1 MGEFLKKLVSVDE
14 AIERLKNN
22 IRLSLDVVNAK
33 LDDALGLISSND
45 IYAPYSLPYF
55 NKSVVDGYAVRAE
68 DTYGASHTNPIELRV
83 VGSIDIGSSPENLPE
98 LEPFTAV
105 EISTGAPL
113 PKGANA
119 VIMYEDTERISNDRI
134 LVYRP
139 VAKWANVARIG
150 EDFEASQKILGKGEV
165 IQAWHIA
172 ALASY
177 GFSSI
182 KVFRRLR
189 IAVIPIGSEL
199 IEPEEPKP
207 PLPGKIYEGTSY
219 LISSYLRN
227 RKYVSVTRVE
237 PLPDDEAK
245 IRSAISDLMIN
256 HDIIITVGGSS
267 IGRKDLVVKTLTSI
281 PNSKLVF
288 RGVAI
293 RPGRPASAVIING
306 KPVFVLSGFPVAAL
320 AALDLIFIPTI
331 KKVLNIK
338 EIEEPYI
345 KAKLVRRL
353 VNVTGY
359 TSYARVKI
367 FKCGNEVCAEPLRIT
382 GSGVLST
389 LIRGNGVV
397 IIPPD
402 VEGYEA
408 GEIVNVR
415 LVNPLDLY

>member
-1 MGEFLKKLVSVDE
+1 MGEFLKELVSVDE
-14 AIERLKNN
+14 AIERLKSN
-22 IRLSLDVVNAK
+22 IRLSLDVVNVK

-83 VGSIDIGSSPENLPE
+83 IGSIDIGSSPENLPE

-119 VIMYEDTERISNDRI
+119 VIMYEDTEKISNDRI
-134 LVYRP
+134 LVYKP

-150 EDFEASQKILGKGEV
+150 EDFEASQKILSKGEV

-177 GFSSI
+177 GFSRI
-182 KVFRRLR
+182 KVFRKLR

-245 IRSAISDLMIN
+245 IRSVISDLTIN
-256 HDIIITVGGSS
+256 HDIIITVGGSG
-267 IGRKDLVVKTLTSI
+267 IGRKDLVVKTLTTL

-293 RPGRPASAVIING
+293 RPGRPASAVIIDG

-338 EIEEPYI
+338 EMEEPHI

-359 TSYARVKI
+359 TSYARVKV

-397 IIPPD
+397 VIPPD

-408 GEIVNVR
+408 GEIVNVK

>member
-245 IRSAISDLMIN
+245 IRSVISDLMIN

-267 IGRKDLVVKTLTSI
+267 IGRKDLVVKTLTSL

>member
-245 IRSAISDLMIN
+245 IRSVISDLMIN

-267 IGRKDLVVKTLTSI
+267 IGRKDLVVKTLTSL

-359 TSYARVKI
+359 TSYARVKV

>member
-14 AIERLKNN
+14 AIESLRSS
-22 IRLSLDVVNAK
+22 IRLSLDVVSVK
-33 LDDALGLISSND
+33 LDDALGLISSDN

-83 VGSIDIGSSPENLPE
+83 IGSIGIGSSPENLPE

-119 VIMYEDTERISNDRI
+119 VIMYEDTEKISNDRI
-134 LVYRP
+134 LIYKP

-172 ALASY
+172 TLASY
-177 GFSSI
+177 GFSRI

-199 IEPEEPKP
+199 IEPEEPKL

-219 LISSYLRN
+219 LISSYLR
-227 RKYVSVTRVE
+227 RRRYVSVIRVR
-237 PLPDDEAK
+237 PLPDDEIK
-245 IRSAISDLMIN
+245 IRSVVTDLIIN
-256 HDIIITVGGSS
+256 HDIVITVGGSS
-267 IGRKDLVVKTLTSI
+267 IGKKDLVVKALTTL

-293 RPGRPASAVIING
+293 RPGRPASAVIIDG

-345 KAKLVRRL
+345 KARLVRRL

-359 TSYARVKI
+359 TSYARVRV

-397 IIPPD
+397 VIPSD

-408 GEIVNVR
+408 GEIVNVK
-415 LVNPLDLY
+415 LVNPLDL